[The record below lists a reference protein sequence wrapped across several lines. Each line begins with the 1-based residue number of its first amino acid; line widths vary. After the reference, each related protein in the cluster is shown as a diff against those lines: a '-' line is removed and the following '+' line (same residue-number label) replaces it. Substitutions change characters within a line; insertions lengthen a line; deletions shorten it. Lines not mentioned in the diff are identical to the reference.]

1 MPLIDWPAESDDDD
15 DYDYDADPDAPPS
28 KEQLIKMGFAE
39 GEVMSIP
46 LYTGGDSSDDEEEAA
61 RLKKFN
67 HDPAKRW
74 REGWRP
80 PPPTEE
86 TIRSTFYGD
95 ESRQVT
101 GRAVE
106 ETSKLMATGL
116 ADVEEW
122 ARMPLIDYGEV
133 TKVEFEKDYI
143 PRLKYPGHI
152 FLSGY
157 GLYPNWYDDPTLRP
171 AWDSFIEIMPMI
183 DGKLSVVEIAQ
194 KVGCNPELVFYWCDR
209 FEEKGLVKKYE
220 YKVKRAEKNLV
231 GF

>member
-143 PRLKYPGHI
+143 PKPCLVRGVPEGEGWGAKEKWRSEGSFLKH
-152 FLSGY
+152 Y
-157 GLYPNWYDDPTLRP
+157 G
-171 AWDSFIEIMPMI
+171 SMPVPVTELVPVL
-183 DGKLSVVEIAQ
+183 GKTRKLSVPLEVPLEMETVNQTRCRLI
-194 KVGCNPELVFYWCDR
+194 KLPHFGRVT
-209 FEEKGLVKKYE
+209 
-220 YKVKRAEKNLV
+220 
-231 GF
+231 